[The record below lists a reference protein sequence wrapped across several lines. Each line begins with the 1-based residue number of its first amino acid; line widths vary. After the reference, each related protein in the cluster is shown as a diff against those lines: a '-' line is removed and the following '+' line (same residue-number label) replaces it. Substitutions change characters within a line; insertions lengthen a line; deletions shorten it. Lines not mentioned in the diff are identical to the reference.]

1 MAIYDYDYLYLK
13 PDMMNE
19 RSLSLKKIRPP
30 ISSAKITLVMT
41 EEERFQ
47 NVTLRPILKLQNDLF
62 LHIFQDYIIKRK
74 NVFYQL
80 SIEKRL
86 KYITH
91 SIQKDLK
98 FQNILKGII
107 IGQLT
112 IKEYDSYAKNSSA
125 LNKRIM
131 AMLIKRLQD
140 QIQYFEKEVLI

>member
-62 LHIFQDYIIKRK
+62 LHIFKDYIIKRK

-112 IKEYDSYAKNSSA
+112 IEEYDSYAKNSSA